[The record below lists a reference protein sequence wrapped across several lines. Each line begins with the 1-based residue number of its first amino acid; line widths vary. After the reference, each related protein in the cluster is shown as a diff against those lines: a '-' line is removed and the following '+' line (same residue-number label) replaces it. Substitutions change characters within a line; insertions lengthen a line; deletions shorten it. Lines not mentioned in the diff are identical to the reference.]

1 MSRECK
7 CISCG
12 KPTIDHAYS
21 LFPDKS
27 WTKEELDQWLEFHK
41 AEDLEAE
48 VYMLKTRSELVSIIE
63 GLYKVQQKFDTK
75 IISGRTAVRLK
86 GQLRSDV
93 KDAVVR
99 LLSLI

>member
-27 WTKEELDQWLEFHK
+27 WTKEELDQWCEFHK
-41 AEDLEAE
+41 AEDLEAK
-48 VYMLKTRSELVSIIE
+48 VYMLKIRSELVSIIE
-63 GLYKVQQKFDTK
+63 GLYKVQEKFDTK
-75 IISGRTAVRLK
+75 IVSGRAAASLK
-86 GQLRSDV
+86 RQLTTDV
-93 KDAVVR
+93 KEAVAR